1 VFLNSNMAPKRPP
14 LIDFSLSLTGETARR
29 CSIFI
34 EQMIE
39 WEISNELRK
48 RKRKPVD
55 QKALEV
61 SANMLCGNLVQ
72 FWNRDP
78 KGTFGVLR
86 GSEWYAENRH
96 QLRPEITPKGVTG
109 FLDFLVRKNLV
120 ELVSEGKK
128 HPDAKQGI
136 PTQIRAKKGFIS
148 FLNQGDISPFDFQY
162 HRIPIVLKSEDKTV
176 IPYEQTDL
184 TEAMASLVNIINR
197 VLLNHWA
204 DIELPHSKLMALRDK
219 GVYLEKTLYSR
230 RTVYR
235 VFNNGTFD
243 DGGRFYG
250 PWWHSIPGE
259 LRSLITINGEDT
271 VELDYSSMHPR
282 MLYAYLRIECPDDP
296 YDVGLDPKHRDIV
309 KKAFNALINA
319 QGRISKFSNPEKG
332 PVFDADEM
340 GMTWSEFLNHIKS
353 YHPKLKDHF
362 SSGIGLKFQ
371 RIDSD
376 IAETTMLHFAKEN
389 VPILSIHDS
398 FIMRNGYEETL
409 SKVMA
414 DAFKA
419 RTGSDIPIKVT
430 RKPIKARHDRIAYQ
444 AGQGAYKNYNPT
456 DSLHE
461 LNTDYDTRFS
471 DDPEYGPYKKRLSE
485 FFEYRSKS
493 QSQVRRD
500 LNAEQDPQKFAKLEL
515 DRLKGEDPC

>member
-1 VFLNSNMAPKRPP
+1 MAPKLPP
-14 LIDFSLSLTGETARR
+14 LIDFGLSVTGEIARR
-29 CSIFI
+29 CGIFL
-34 EQMIE
+34 EQME
-39 WEISNELRK
+39 DWEDSKDLRK
-48 RKRKPVD
+48 RKRKPED
-55 QKALEV
+55 RRALEV

-86 GSEWYAENRH
+86 SDTWYGNNRH
-96 QLRPEITPKGVTG
+96 SLRPEITQSGVVG
-109 FLDFLVRKNLV
+109 FLDYLVRQNHV

-128 HPDAKQGI
+128 HPDAKQGL

-148 FLNQGDISPFDFQY
+148 FLTQGDISPFDFQY
-162 HRIPIVLKSEDKTV
+162 RRNPIDLKSNEKTV
-176 IPYEQTDL
+176 IPYEATDL
-184 TEAMASLVNIINR
+184 SEAMESLVNIINR

-204 DIELPHSKLMALRDK
+204 DIELPHSKLMALRDQ
-219 GVYLEKTLYSR
+219 GIYLEETLYSK

-250 PWWHSIPGE
+250 PWWQSIPSE
-259 LRSLITINGEDT
+259 LRSLITINGKET
-271 VELDYSSMHPR
+271 VELDYGSIHPR

-296 YDVGLDPKHRDIV
+296 YDVGLDPKYRDLV

-319 QGRISKFSNPEKG
+319 RGRIRKFEDPEDG
-332 PVFDADEM
+332 PVFDEDGL
-340 GMTWSEFLNHIKS
+340 GMSWNEFLNHVRS

-362 SSGIGLKFQ
+362 GTGIGLKFQ

-376 IAETTMLHFAKEN
+376 IAETTMLHFAKDN
-389 VPILSIHDS
+389 IPILPIHDS
-398 FIMRNGYEETL
+398 FIMHKGYEETL

-430 RKPIKARHDRIAYQ
+430 AKPVQAKRDRIAYQ
-444 AGQGAYKNYNPT
+444 ATRGVYKDYDPT
-456 DSLHE
+456 ASLHE
-461 LNTDYDTRFS
+461 LNMDYDVIFS
-471 DDPEYGPYKKRLSE
+471 DDPEYGPHEKRLSA
-485 FFEYRSKS
+485 FFAHRSER
-493 QSQVRRD
+493 QSQVRREVND
-500 LNAEQDPQKFAKLEL
+500 EQDPHKFAKLEL
-515 DRLKGEDPC
+515 ERLKGEDTPNDC